1 MRHRGLIVVL
11 ALVLAF
17 AMVAAQ
23 AETYLGS
30 YTYSAIEETNV
41 ERARYGLSTLQV
53 DEALMEA
60 ARVRC
65 REIMQKFSHTRPDG
79 TSWRT
84 VSSAA
89 YAENIAR
96 GHNNPDRVTAAWMT
110 SSGHR
115 RNILH
120 ASYRTIGLC
129 CMKQGNVC
137 YWVELFGK

>member
-1 MRHRGLIVVL
+1 MRHTRFIAVIALILTL
-11 ALVLAF
+11 AVG
-17 AMVAAQ
+17 AAQ
-23 AETYLGS
+23 AETYLDS
-30 YTYSAIEETNV
+30 YAYAAIAETNV
-41 ERARYGLSTLQV
+41 ERTRYGLGELRV
-53 DEALMEA
+53 DGALMEA

-65 REIMQKFSHTRPDG
+65 REIVRRFSHTRPDG

-110 SSGHR
+110 SAGHR

-120 ASYRTIGLC
+120 ASYQTIGMC
-129 CMKQGNVC
+129 CIRQGNVC
-137 YWVELFGK
+137 YWVQLFGR